1 MTTHWNP
8 HKPYFDFTYGD
19 GDASFFAA
27 DIQIETVRTGDTRAV
42 YTYRHPDGLTVTAEV
57 TEYPAYPALRWVLY
71 FENTGSV
78 DTKQIREMHDCH
90 LVTDGW
96 NRRYT
101 PKPANLVAAENC
113 TFVYRHIGSNWARD
127 EYNAYPD
134 RLAPGDTRTYENPT
148 GRSCEGLAPY
158 FEVGDGERGLL
169 FAIGWTGH
177 WSARFAMDS
186 EGVLTVDAGLP
197 DTDFHLKPGEKVRT
211 ASMVLL
217 PYENGSEAGHNAF
230 RRMMKN
236 EFSPMGKNGAPAFG
250 PLCISAWGAMTSA
263 QMVEKLRLLRKY
275 DIPADLYWIDAGWYG
290 HSETDCPNEF
300 IGDWGAYTGSWNVN
314 PHCHPDEMETVAAAC
329 AENGYGMLLW
339 FEPERAL
346 HGTDWQKA
354 HPEWFLETS
363 PDDWSVLLD
372 LGNPAAWD
380 AAFAMLDGYIKK
392 FHLRCYRQDF
402 NFDPLPIWRANDEDG
417 RHGLHEIRHIMGL
430 YRLWDALLAAN
441 PGLFIDNC
449 ASGGRRNDIEMMSRS
464 IPLWRSD
471 AQCPGDTPPETA
483 QCHTT
488 GIARWI
494 PYSGTGIGILTGDW
508 YRSRSCYGP
517 AMTTEAWMYADQEI
531 DAETTAAMRPIFAE
545 YLRVRPYLTEDFY
558 SVASDA
564 VVDDVWCCHQYDR
577 PEAGDGILLCF
588 RRPKSVC
595 DRAVLRLRGLDPAA
609 SYEFRD
615 AGTGETV
622 RVTGGEAANFS
633 VVIDEPR
640 GSRLW
645 FYHKM

>member
-1 MTTHWNP
+1 MTTHWNL
-8 HKPYFDFTYGD
+8 HKPYFDFTY

-27 DIQIETVRTGDTRAV
+27 DIQIETARMDNMRTV

-71 FENTGSV
+71 FENTGSA

-90 LVTDGW
+90 LVTGGW
-96 NRRYT
+96 NKRYT

-113 TFVYRHIGSNWARD
+113 AFVYRHIGSNWVRD
-127 EYNAYPD
+127 EYNAYPE
-134 RLAPGDTRTYENPT
+134 RLAPGDTRAYENPT

-169 FAIGWTGH
+169 LAIGWTGH

-186 EGVLTVDAGLP
+186 EGVLTVNAGLP
-197 DTDFHLKPGEKVRT
+197 DADFYLKPGEKVRT

-230 RRMMKN
+230 RRMMKK
-236 EFSPMGKNGAPAFG
+236 EFSPMGKNSAPAYG

-263 QMVEKLRLLRKY
+263 QMVEKLQLLRKY

-300 IGDWGAYTGSWNVN
+300 IGDWGAHTGSWNVN

-363 PDDWSVLLD
+363 PNDWSVLLD

-417 RHGLHEIRHIMGL
+417 RRGLHEIHHIMGL

-471 AQCPGDTPPETA
+471 AQCPGDTPPEIA

-531 DAETTAAMRPIFAE
+531 DAETTAAMCPIFAE

-588 RRPKSVC
+588 RRPQSVC

-615 AGTGETV
+615 ADTGETV
-622 RVTGGEAANFS
+622 RVTGEEAAHFS

-645 FYHKM
+645 FYHKV